1 MTPLLAAALDFQEFC
16 GQRGW
21 KSCII
26 GGIAVLRWGEPR
38 FTRDV
43 DVTLLTGFGNEL
55 EFIQTILASGYA
67 GRISDAAGFALKHR
81 VLLLESPNDIPIDI
95 SLAGFPFESLAIERA
110 TPFEFEPGCKLRTC
124 SAEDLMVQKLFASR
138 PRDILDVQTIADKQ
152 RGHLDWTY
160 IESQLAPLAE
170 LKEQPAIMAT
180 FVKLRDANPPL
191 K

>member
-1 MTPLLAAALDFQEFC
+1 MTPLLAAALGFQEFC
-16 GQRGW
+16 GQRSW

-55 EFIQTILASGYA
+55 AFIQTILSSGYS
-67 GRISDAAGFALKHR
+67 GRIADAAGFALKHR

-110 TPFEFEPGCKLRTC
+110 TLFEFEPGCKLRTC

-138 PRDILDVQTIADKQ
+138 PRDISDVQTIAGKQ

-170 LKEQPAIMAT
+170 LKEQPEIMAT
-180 FVKLRDANPPL
+180 FARLRDANPPI

>member
-1 MTPLLAAALDFQEFC
+1 MTPLLAAALGFQELC
-16 GQRGW
+16 GQKGW

-55 EFIQTILASGYA
+55 EFIQTILGSGYS
-67 GRISDAAGFALKHR
+67 GRIADAAGFALKHR

-95 SLAGFPFESLAIERA
+95 SLAGLPFESLAVERA
-110 TPFEFEPGCKLRTC
+110 TLFEFEPGCKLRTC

-138 PRDILDVQTIADKQ
+138 PRDISDVQTIAGKQ

-170 LKEQPAIMAT
+170 LKEQPEIMAT
-180 FVKLRDANPPL
+180 FAKLRDANPPL